1 MLAECRCEF
10 AWSPQTGEVRE
21 FIMLTFL
28 GKYREYVPLVIRIVL
43 GLTLIFAHGLP
54 KIMAPD
60 RWEREG
66 QAMANFG
73 ITFAPVFWG
82 FMAAATETL
91 AGILFLVGLAVRP
104 AALMVLFIMLVATVQ
119 NLMVQGSVSGGR
131 AHPIDFAAGALALM
145 ILGAGKY
152 SIDRKIGWDR

>member
-1 MLAECRCEF
+1 MF
-10 AWSPQTGEVRE
+10 
-21 FIMLTFL
+21 TFL
-28 GKYREYVPLVIRIVL
+28 GKYREYVTLVIRIML
-43 GLTLIFAHGLP
+43 GLTLFFAHGLP
-54 KIMAPD
+54 KITAPD

-82 FMAAATETL
+82 FMAGATETV

-104 AALMVLFIMLVATVQ
+104 AAFMVIFIMLVATVQ
-119 NLMVQGSVSGGR
+119 NLVAQGSVAGGR
-131 AHPIDFAAGALALM
+131 AHPIDFAAGAIALM

-152 SIDRKIGWDR
+152 SIDRKIGWDK

>member
-1 MLAECRCEF
+1 MF
-10 AWSPQTGEVRE
+10 N
-21 FIMLTFL
+21 FL
-28 GKYREYVPLVIRIVL
+28 GKYRDSVPLIIRIVL
-43 GLTLIFAHGLP
+43 GLTLFFAHGLP
-54 KIMAPD
+54 KITAPD

-82 FMAAATETL
+82 FMAGATETV

-119 NLMVQGSVSGGR
+119 NLMTAGSVAGGR
-131 AHPIDFAAGALALM
+131 AHPIDFAAGAIALM

-152 SIDRKIGWDR
+152 SIDRKIGWDK